1 MKVAYRVLA
10 GLVQVIVVLQA
21 AFIAYGLF
29 GLGHWVDQGN
39 DLTKGAMESDT
50 SKITGGTGLEAH
62 GLGAIAIVVV
72 ALALVVVAFFAK
84 IDGGVRW
91 AALIVGDVVLQWVL
105 AFAGFGVPIIGALHG
120 LNAFVLF
127 MLGMMASQAAAR
139 SIAGSASGRRTQT
152 V

>member
-21 AFIAYGLF
+21 AFIAFGLF

-50 SKITGGTGLEAH
+50 SKITGGTGLILH
-62 GLGAIAIVVV
+62 GLGAIAIVLV
-72 ALALVVVAFFAK
+72 ALALLVVAFFAK

-91 AALIVGDVVLQWVL
+91 AALIVGDVILQWVL

-139 SIAGSASGRRTQT
+139 SIAGAPRRATQS

>member
-62 GLGAIAIVVV
+62 GLGAIAIVLV
-72 ALALVVVAFFAK
+72 ALALLVVAFFAK

-127 MLGMMASQAAAR
+127 MLGFMASQAAAR
-139 SIAGSASGRRTQT
+139 SIAGSAPSRRTQT